1 MLNVRS
7 MCVKKGCRR
16 ERESLVLRRENQ
28 VFAVAHVT
36 GKEIERVG
44 TFERTDESE

>member
-1 MLNVRS
+1 
-7 MCVKKGCRR
+7 MCKERVQER

-44 TFERTDESE
+44 PCERTDESE